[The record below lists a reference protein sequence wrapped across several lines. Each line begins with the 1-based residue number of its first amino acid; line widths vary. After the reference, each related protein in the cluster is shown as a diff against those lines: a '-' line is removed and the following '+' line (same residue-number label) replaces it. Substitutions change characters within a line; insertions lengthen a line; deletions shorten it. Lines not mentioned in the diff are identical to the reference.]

1 MSERDERRIR
11 VVVGDDSYL
20 IREAIV
26 QFIAGTPSLELVA
39 MCADGDE
46 IRDAV
51 ERLRPDVVVTD
62 MRMPPSGNDEGMRIS
77 EFLRAEHP
85 SIGVVILTQHD
96 EPRYGRA
103 LVAHGAEGRAYLL
116 KDRIHS
122 RRELMSAVELVA
134 HGGSAIDPHIVAG
147 MMASPGTSEAGS
159 TLASLTPRERDVL
172 TLMAEGRSNAAIAQE
187 LVLTRHAV
195 EKYVGAIFEK
205 LGLDDERVT
214 SRRVA
219 AVLRYLDSVDPERA
233 GEDRAG

>member
-1 MSERDERRIR
+1 MSPGDGDERRIR

-46 IRDAV
+46 IREAV

-62 MRMPPSGNDEGMRIS
+62 REMPPSGDDEGIRIS
-77 EFLRAEHP
+77 EHVRIEHP
-85 SIGVVILTQHD
+85 STGVVILAQDDDPKH
-96 EPRYGRA
+96 GRA
-103 LVAHGAEGRAYLL
+103 LVTHGAEGRAYLL
-116 KDRIHS
+116 KDRIRS
-122 RRELMSAVELVA
+122 RRELISAIELVA
-134 HGGSAIDPHIVAG
+134 NGGSAIDPHVVAG
-147 MMASPGTSEAGS
+147 LMASPGTDAAGS
-159 TLASLTPRERDVL
+159 VLASLTPREREVL

-205 LGLDDERVT
+205 LGLVDERVT

-219 AVLRYLDSVDPERA
+219 AVLQYLDSVHA
-233 GEDRAG
+233 

>member
-46 IRDAV
+46 IREAV

-195 EKYVGAIFEK
+195 EKYVGSIFEK

-233 GEDRAG
+233 GGDRGG